1 MHPERIYSW
10 LEQPELPSFECGLD
24 LQELVDVFV
33 ENYDYVKLYHLCR
46 PIDVEHYYTHGIV
59 AGNKK
64 SLELSLKK
72 IFDALAFSFDSK
84 TIEALDKREYSS
96 SGSIYSVFD
105 YRFLL
110 EHGFCGHYGT
120 HGSEQ
125 LCALFQSLGYDRELL
140 TEVGKA
146 AVISFI
152 YPLNQLCPM
161 QLQNLVEGIYE
172 ADFYDSSEMKYDVRI
187 DTDIKP
193 ELIVDISFPDVVKAF
208 GRTYWQR
215 N

>member
-1 MHPERIYSW
+1 MYPERIYSW

-33 ENYDYVKLYHLCR
+33 ENYDYVKLYHLVPSDRCG
-46 PIDVEHYYTHGIV
+46 DYYTHGIV

-84 TIEALDKREYSS
+84 TIEAFDKCEYSS

-125 LCALFQSLGYDRELL
+125 RVCTFS
-140 TEVGKA
+140 
-146 AVISFI
+146 ISW
-152 YPLNQLCPM
+152 
-161 QLQNLVEGIYE
+161 V
-172 ADFYDSSEMKYDVRI
+172 
-187 DTDIKP
+187 
-193 ELIVDISFPDVVKAF
+193 
-208 GRTYWQR
+208 
-215 N
+215 